1 MKLTPIACVILS
13 LHAGLALA
21 QQASAVATP
30 PQSGSAVAAAQSA
43 GLDRSGFD
51 AKVRPQDDLFK
62 AVNGQWIKDTPM
74 PADKADYGTFIQL
87 RDRSDE
93 RVRKLVEELAAGKPS
108 GGIEQKIGDYYRSY
122 MDEAAIDKAG
132 LAPVKPWFAQVDALK
147 NKADLVVLMGRLQGI
162 AGTPIVTWVD
172 ADPKEPGINRA
183 LTWQDGLGMPDRDYY
198 LKDDPRFAKAREAYI
213 GYVETLLRLAGDAK
227 PAENAKQVFALEKRL
242 AQAQWAKVDNRDAV
256 KTYNPMT
263 VAELA
268 KKAPGL
274 DWARFFK
281 AAALP
286 PLDRLSVS
294 QPSYAIAVGKVV
306 KETPI
311 PAWQTYLRV
320 RLLDSAA
327 DVLPKEYRD
336 ASFAFHGKAIK
347 GLQQE
352 QPRWQKATKSLDG
365 ALGEAVGQMYVA
377 KHFPPAYKARMQEL
391 VANLLNAYGQSID
404 ALSWMSPETKVRAK
418 DKLGRYMTKI
428 GYPDKWRDYTALEVR
443 AGDAFGNAAR
453 AGRFEYER
461 HALRAGK
468 PVDRTEWGMT
478 PQTVNAYY
486 NPSFNEIVFP
496 AAILEPP
503 FFDMSADDAVNY
515 GAIGAVIGHEISHGF
530 DDQGSQFDGEGK
542 LNNWWT
548 EADRKAFDALGEKL
562 VAQYS
567 AYEPLPGHKLNG
579 KLTLGENIADLSGL
593 QIAYK
598 AYHLSLG
605 GKPAPVIDGLSG
617 DQRFFYGWSQAWR
630 EKTREERA
638 LQLLT
643 TDPHSPPEF
652 RANGAAVNNDAF
664 HDAFGTKPGDGMF
677 KPSGERIRI
686 W

>member
-1 MKLTPIACVILS
+1 VILS
-13 LHAGLALA
+13 LHAGFALA
-21 QQASAVATP
+21 QQASSIATP
-30 PQSGSAVAAAQSA
+30 PQSGTAVAAALSA

-93 RVRKLVEELAAGKPS
+93 RVRKLVEELAASKPS

-122 MDEAAIDKAG
+122 MDEAGIDKAG
-132 LAPVKPWFAQVDALK
+132 LAPVKPWFAQIDALK

-227 PAENAKQVFALEKRL
+227 PAENAKRVFALEKRL
-242 AQAQWAKVDNRDAV
+242 AEAQWAKVDNRDAV

-274 DWARFFK
+274 DWSSFFK

-294 QPSYAIAVGKVV
+294 QPSYAIAVGKIV
-306 KETPI
+306 KDTPV

-320 RLLDSAA
+320 RLLDGAA

-352 QPRWQKATKSLDG
+352 QPRWQKATRSLDG

-391 VANLLNAYGQSID
+391 VANLLSAYGQSID

-418 DKLGRYMTKI
+418 DKLGKYMTKI
-428 GYPDKWRDYTALEVR
+428 GYPEKWRDYTALEVR
-443 AGDAFGNAAR
+443 MGDAFGNAAR

-567 AYEPLPGHKLNG
+567 AYEPLPGHHLNG